1 MAILVLGQ
9 LVNVG
14 SGSVALLLNMT
25 GYEWDT
31 AKGVGI
37 AAGVN
42 FVLSLLLIPIV
53 GIEGAAMANAVS
65 VAVWNILMA
74 GWVYKKLKIKS
85 FGF

>member
-1 MAILVLGQ
+1 
-9 LVNVG
+9 
-14 SGSVALLLNMT
+14 MT